1 MIKKG
6 WFIMI
11 GTYPKSGGTSFAIL
25 HAVGLSFSAIHKNLE
40 KGERRQDSSENRQG
54 GGRDEDT
61 EIHHVHT
68 YIQTDRQTDTHTH
81 RQTDTHTHR

>member
-1 MIKKG
+1 
-6 WFIMI
+6 MI

-61 EIHHVHT
+61 EI
-68 YIQTDRQTDTHTH
+68 QTDRHTYTQIKIHTDTHTKTN
-81 RQTDTHTHR
+81 R